1 MNATLAERLENLS
14 PAKRILLEMKL
25 KGQTNPVRHPFAIA
39 PRANPNFAPLSY
51 NQESLLFLEQL
62 NPNTPTYNLYEAIRI
77 TGELNFDALQKT
89 LDLIVARHESLR
101 INFKEIKGNWQQIIA
116 PPQVVPIREV
126 NFSLLPQEERE
137 QQAKDLIN
145 SEINSP
151 MDLREGPLFG
161 VSLIELAGNEHLL
174 LVTMHHIISDGW
186 SVGLFW
192 KEFSACYQSFA
203 EGKTP
208 ELPNLPTRFGDFTA
222 WSREQ
227 LKKDLVRQTEFW
239 KNQLHDAPALLEM
252 PTDRPRPAVQNS
264 RGGEENAIFPVN
276 LRENLKKI
284 SQRENVTLFM
294 TLLAAF
300 KVLLTR
306 YTAQEDLV
314 VGSPIAGRNVTETEN
329 LIGFFVNTLALRT
342 DLSGNPTFRELLNRI
357 KNTTLDAFSH
367 QELPFDKVVAA
378 VSPERSL
385 SYNPIYQVAFALQ
398 TYSKTNLEIPDL
410 KIEPIELGSV
420 TAKFDLFLSTK
431 ETADGLAVTVEYAA
445 DLFDA
450 ATIQRLIGH
459 YRNLLEVITDNVDL
473 RVSELPLLSESENRQ
488 ILAEWNE
495 TATDFPQTC
504 LHEILAEQASQT
516 PENIA
521 VVATEGNLT
530 YKELNKLSNQVAH
543 HLRKIGVVPN
553 APVGIF
559 MERSALMTTGILGI
573 LKSGGAYLP
582 MDSSYPSE
590 RLKYML
596 EDAEVKVIL
605 TTVEKFPSLPK
616 TKAKVICLDGDWEK
630 IALESDENPEN
641 VNQPTDLAYIIYTSG
656 STGKPKGTLI
666 PHRAVNRLVFNTNYV
681 QIGENDRIAHISN
694 VSFDAATFEL
704 WGALLHGA
712 KLVILNKYLVLSPKE
727 FIAELEKQQIS
738 AMFLTTALFNL
749 LSRENPNAFQTLKT
763 LMFGGEACDAES
775 VRRVLQNNPPKRLLH
790 VYGPTETTT
799 FASWFHIKNVAP
811 EANTIP
817 IGRPISN
824 TTIYILD
831 KNFQPVPVGVH
842 GEIFIGGDGLAD
854 GYLNRPELTAE
865 KFVFAQGERLYR
877 TGDIARFLPDGNI
890 EFIGRKDHQIKLR
903 GFRIELGEIESAL
916 CSHKSIKDVVA
927 TIKESQ
933 SEKKLVGYYTL
944 SNGYSPTA
952 GELREFLKQKL
963 PEFMIPSVFCHV
975 AEMSLNPNGKI
986 DRHKLPVLEELA
998 AETEKTLVEAKD
1010 ELELKLTW
1018 IWQKVLGI
1026 QTVSLTDNFFELG
1039 GHSLIAVR
1047 LFSEIE
1053 KTLGCG
1059 LPLAALFKA
1068 PTIEQ
1073 LADLIRQGGWQSD
1086 WSSIV
1091 PLRPNGSKTPFFCVH
1106 AVGGNVLEYNDLAK
1120 YLDSEQPFY
1129 GLQAFGLDG
1138 KTEPLTD
1145 IEEMAKAYLKEL
1157 QQIQPT
1163 GPYFLGGRSFGG
1175 TVAYEMARQLTEQ
1188 NEEVALLAIFDSYPK
1203 GWLKLCPEE
1212 EAQSYKKQFLQLR
1225 IKRHLENWKKLGLIE
1240 KAKYFLVKANY
1251 KKRKYQNLLWQWTQK
1266 IGIGKGKSVNNT
1278 IRDIEEINYLAIK
1291 HYTPK
1296 LYDGK
1301 LTFFCAK
1308 EEVCPE
1314 ENLTGWQRLAKSV
1327 EVIEVPGDHQTMI
1340 KEPFV
1345 KDLAEALEESLKV
1358 KE

>member
-1 MNATLAERLENLS
+1 M
-14 PAKRILLEMKL
+14 
-25 KGQTNPVRHPFAIA
+25 
-39 PRANPNFAPLSY
+39 
-51 NQESLLFLEQL
+51 
-62 NPNTPTYNLYEAIRI
+62 
-77 TGELNFDALQKT
+77 
-89 LDLIVARHESLR
+89 
-101 INFKEIKGNWQQIIA
+101 
-116 PPQVVPIREV
+116 
-126 NFSLLPQEERE
+126 
-137 QQAKDLIN
+137 
-145 SEINSP
+145 
-151 MDLREGPLFG
+151 
-161 VSLIELAGNEHLL
+161 
-174 LVTMHHIISDGW
+174 
-186 SVGLFW
+186 
-192 KEFSACYQSFA
+192 
-203 EGKTP
+203 
-208 ELPNLPTRFGDFTA
+208 
-222 WSREQ
+222 
-227 LKKDLVRQTEFW
+227 
-239 KNQLHDAPALLEM
+239 
-252 PTDRPRPAVQNS
+252 
-264 RGGEENAIFPVN
+264 
-276 LRENLKKI
+276 
-284 SQRENVTLFM
+284 
-294 TLLAAF
+294 
-300 KVLLTR
+300 
-306 YTAQEDLV
+306 
-314 VGSPIAGRNVTETEN
+314 
-329 LIGFFVNTLALRT
+329 
-342 DLSGNPTFRELLNRI
+342 
-357 KNTTLDAFSH
+357 
-367 QELPFDKVVAA
+367 
-378 VSPERSL
+378 
-385 SYNPIYQVAFALQ
+385 
-398 TYSKTNLEIPDL
+398 
-410 KIEPIELGSV
+410 
-420 TAKFDLFLSTK
+420 
-431 ETADGLAVTVEYAA
+431 
-445 DLFDA
+445 
-450 ATIQRLIGH
+450 
-459 YRNLLEVITDNVDL
+459 
-473 RVSELPLLSESENRQ
+473 
-488 ILAEWNE
+488 
-495 TATDFPQTC
+495 
-504 LHEILAEQASQT
+504 
-516 PENIA
+516 
-521 VVATEGNLT
+521 
-530 YKELNKLSNQVAH
+530 
-543 HLRKIGVVPN
+543 
-553 APVGIF
+553 
-559 MERSALMTTGILGI
+559 
-573 LKSGGAYLP
+573 
-582 MDSSYPSE
+582 
-590 RLKYML
+590 
-596 EDAEVKVIL
+596 
-605 TTVEKFPSLPK
+605 
-616 TKAKVICLDGDWEK
+616 
-630 IALESDENPEN
+630 
-641 VNQPTDLAYIIYTSG
+641 
-656 STGKPKGTLI
+656 
-666 PHRAVNRLVFNTNYV
+666 
-681 QIGENDRIAHISN
+681 
-694 VSFDAATFEL
+694 
-704 WGALLHGA
+704 
-712 KLVILNKYLVLSPKE
+712 
-727 FIAELEKQQIS
+727 
-738 AMFLTTALFNL
+738 
-749 LSRENPNAFQTLKT
+749 
-763 LMFGGEACDAES
+763 
-775 VRRVLQNNPPKRLLH
+775 
-790 VYGPTETTT
+790 
-799 FASWFHIKNVAP
+799 
-811 EANTIP
+811 
-817 IGRPISN
+817 
-824 TTIYILD
+824 
-831 KNFQPVPVGVH
+831 
-842 GEIFIGGDGLAD
+842 
-854 GYLNRPELTAE
+854 
-865 KFVFAQGERLYR
+865 
-877 TGDIARFLPDGNI
+877 ARFLPDGNI
-890 EFIGRKDHQIKLR
+890 EFVGRKDHQIKLR

-927 TIKESQ
+927 TIKEGQ
-933 SEKKLVGYYTL
+933 TEKKLVGYYTL